1 MLPQYLEA
9 YQTAYQWKE
18 FTNIVGDLKEDV
30 AVTGDVDGSAMVDVD
45 DVNAMINLILLYDQY
60 KDKYPGSADLDGN
73 GMVDVDDVNALIN
86 IILGVG

>member
-1 MLPQYLEA
+1 MLGCSELSAICEVTVLA
-9 YQTAYQWKE
+9 ASS
-18 FTNIVGDLKEDV
+18 
-30 AVTGDVDGSAMVDVD
+30 TGDVDGSGMVDVD